1 MNRSFLLPLLLA
13 VGVVFFAGQVAA
25 QSGGLMQFSDIPDK
39 AMTGDGFAKIIVE
52 FHVPNIEELF
62 RKSASFVPLGQDEPA
77 DETARAAMASADAA
91 LSMAIQSEASKVL
104 DRLPGQSHRINRRYT
119 YFPFLALDVKPDVF
133 IMLQADSRVK
143 TIYPDIPT
151 PLPIHGPAEDGLPKK
166 PHADKDSLQSD
177 PAPPSM
183 SDTIGMIG
191 ADKAWARGFTGSGW
205 YVAILDT
212 GIRRTHEFFQG
223 KDIVEA
229 CFASGEEYGSG
240 DCPNGQTT
248 MYGIGAAA
256 HYSSAYDGYDHGTH
270 VAGTAAGKRPN
281 NTLFGVA
288 RDANIIA
295 VNVFSRF
302 SSEEDC
308 GARHPCVLTWSSD
321 QIAGLDY
328 VYALREINIG
338 AANMSLGGGAYST
351 YCDSSP
357 LKSVI
362 DRLRAARIP
371 TAISSGNNGYC
382 GFVGSPGC
390 ISSAIAVMASDKA
403 DVETDFNNWH
413 ATVADLFAPGR
424 FIYSSTG
431 GSNTSY
437 QSWSGTSMAA
447 PHVAG
452 ALTLMRQYDPT
463 AAVETHLG
471 RITELGPA
479 IPTRCPSGGSKPRL
493 YVDNFPSTALPGV
506 MMLLLD
512 E

>member
-13 VGVVFFAGQVAA
+13 AGVVFFAGQVAA
-25 QSGGLMQFSDIPDK
+25 QSGGLSRFSDIPDK

-52 FHVPNIEELF
+52 FHVPNIEELY

-223 KDIVEA
+223 KSIVEA
-229 CFASGEEYGSG
+229 CFSARAN
-240 DCPNGQTT
+240 CPNGQTLMVGT
-248 MYGIGAAA
+248 GAAA
-256 HYSSAYDGYDHGTH
+256 HYSSAYRGYDHGTH

-288 RDANIIA
+288 RDAGIIA

-302 SSEEDC
+302 TAAEC
-308 GARHPCVLTWSSD
+308 GGNPCVMSYSSD
-321 QIAGLDY
+321 QIAGLDH
-328 VYALREINIG
+328 VYGLRGTYNVG

-357 LKSVI
+357 QKSAI
-362 DRLRAARIP
+362 DRLRSARIP
-371 TAISSGNNGYC
+371 TAISTGNDGYC
-382 GFVGSPGC
+382 GWLGSPGC
-390 ISSAIAVMASDKA
+390 ISTAIAVMASTKA
-403 DVETDFNNWH
+403 DVETLFNNWH
-413 ATVADLFAPGR
+413 ATVADLFAPGQS
-424 FIYSSTG
+424 IISSTG

-463 AAVETHLG
+463 AAVGSHLG

-479 IPTRCPSGGSKPRL
+479 IPTLCPSGGSKRRL
-493 YVDNFPSTALPGV
+493 YVDNFPSPEPDGTALPAV